1 MYKYRKIINLMIGT
15 FLLSAF
21 IRCDYFAAGSNLMA
35 ERYDYEVSNDSLMK
49 KIDAFNILNDV
60 KFEGPTFKISENNP
74 NFYRGTIYDHCTDES
89 YIVLIPKPIEP
100 PTSLL
105 LVSLIDNKSGKIII
119 VNQKPSN
126 NQEIIDRGVVINKF
140 EDRILDKL
148 GLKYHHKGNALNKKY
163 E

>member
-1 MYKYRKIINLMIGT
+1 MYRKIVKLMISA
-15 FLLSAF
+15 FLFSAF
-21 IRCDYFAAGSNLMA
+21 IGCDYFAAGSNLMA
-35 ERYDYEVSNDSLMK
+35 ERYEYEVSKDSLMQ
-49 KIDAFNILNDV
+49 KINTFNILNGV
-60 KFEGPTFKISENNP
+60 KLEGHTFKISKNNP
-74 NFYRGTIYDHCTDES
+74 NFYRGTIYDHGTDES

-126 NQEIIDRGVVINKF
+126 NQEIIDRGVVIRKF

-148 GLKYHHKGNALNKKY
+148 GLEYHHTGNAMNKKY